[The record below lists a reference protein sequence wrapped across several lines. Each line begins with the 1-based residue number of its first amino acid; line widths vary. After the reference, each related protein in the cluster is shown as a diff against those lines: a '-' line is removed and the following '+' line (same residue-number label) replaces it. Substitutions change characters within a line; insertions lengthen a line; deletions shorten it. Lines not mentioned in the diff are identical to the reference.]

1 MGLAAR
7 GRRARWAACLAV
19 LVLPGGAGCA
29 HGSPGTVAGG
39 VCSSAPGT
47 AAAGGRPPQL
57 MSVSAAPGTRQ
68 AWALGQFVMP
78 AQGLVFYLVHFSGLY
93 WAKAVTFAPEFQL
106 DGVSAV
112 SGNVAWLWGYDQPG
126 ADFTSDRPFLAR
138 MSDGVVRQVHQA
150 FLKNVYVWALASD
163 GSAEAWLVGGARD
176 RHGRFEGVVA
186 ARWDGTSW
194 HQVPAPAGVAG
205 SASDG
210 LTSLSISG
218 RSDAWVVSRPVPVKP
233 RLLHWDGMTWSR
245 SYAPPASLSR
255 SGSVPSGMSVASSPG
270 HAWVVY
276 GEGVDN
282 SGSSAPVGPPPRP
295 FSAYFDGSTWRR
307 YVVPTGFSSLTG
319 VAMAGGD
326 AWALG
331 KLHNDNPE
339 ILYSHQGSGWCVQP
353 LPRPHHPGCNPASSS
368 ISAASPTYVIAV
380 SLCYAYVY
388 DGHRWRSVSPRPAT

>member
-1 MGLAAR
+1 MGWAGR
-7 GRRARWAACLAV
+7 GRGALWVACLAG
-19 LVLPGGAGCA
+19 LALPGAAGCA
-29 HGSPGTVAGG
+29 PGSSGTVAAR

-47 AAAGGRPPQL
+47 AAAGGLPPQL

-78 AQGLVFYLVHFSGLY
+78 ARGLVFYLVHFSGLY

-112 SGNVAWLWGYDQPG
+112 SGNVAWLWGSDQPAG
-126 ADFTSDRPFLAR
+126 LASLRPLLALV
-138 MSDGVVRQVHQA
+138 SGGVVRQVHQA
-150 FLKNVYVWALASD
+150 FLKNVYIWGLASD
-163 GSAEAWLVGGARD
+163 GAADAWLVGGARD

-233 RLLHWDGMTWSR
+233 RLLHWDGVTWSR

-276 GEGVDN
+276 GDGVDN
-282 SGSSAPVGPPPRP
+282 SGSNGPAGPPPRP

-319 VAMAGGD
+319 VTMAGGD
-326 AWALG
+326 AWAAG

-339 ILYSHQGSGWCVQP
+339 ILYSHLGSGWCVQP
-353 LPRPHHPGCNPASSS
+353 LPRPRCNPVSSS

-380 SLCYAYVY
+380 SPCYAYVY
-388 DGHRWRSVSPRPAT
+388 TGHRWRSARPHPASRAA

>member
-1 MGLAAR
+1 
-7 GRRARWAACLAV
+7 
-19 LVLPGGAGCA
+19 
-29 HGSPGTVAGG
+29 
-39 VCSSAPGT
+39 
-47 AAAGGRPPQL
+47 
-57 MSVSAAPGTRQ
+57 VSAAPGTRQ

-93 WAKAVTFAPEFQL
+93 WAKGVTFAPEFQL

-126 ADFTSDRPFLAR
+126 ADFTSDMPFLAR

-163 GSAEAWLVGGARD
+163 GAAEAWLVGGARD

-210 LTSLSISG
+210 LMSLSISG

-245 SYAPPASLSR
+245 SYTPPASLSR
-255 SGSVPSGMSVASSPG
+255 SGSVPSGCRSPHRRGMPGSSTAKESTTRGAAALSALRPGLSRRTSTAAPGEGTSSPP
-270 HAWVVY
+270 
-276 GEGVDN
+276 
-282 SGSSAPVGPPPRP
+282 GSRA
-295 FSAYFDGSTWRR
+295 
-307 YVVPTGFSSLTG
+307 
-319 VAMAGGD
+319 
-326 AWALG
+326 
-331 KLHNDNPE
+331 
-339 ILYSHQGSGWCVQP
+339 
-353 LPRPHHPGCNPASSS
+353 
-368 ISAASPTYVIAV
+368 
-380 SLCYAYVY
+380 
-388 DGHRWRSVSPRPAT
+388 